1 MEKIIEIAK
10 GKKRI
15 RNGYVLAFILLLL
28 SYFLTAYANKQL
40 IKQSEIVQ
48 HTNKVISDLEAMISK
63 IKDAE
68 TGVRGYIITKD
79 LEFLYPY
86 YGSHE
91 MADSLYKVLEE
102 ATKDNQQQL
111 GRLQRLKKIYDR
123 RFEILRFSITSFNNN
138 NRIMSDTMRSLQTES
153 KNAMDDI
160 RMTVTMM
167 QREENR
173 LLENRD
179 LQFKKT
185 FNALRVLPII
195 SLILAIFL
203 LIFGFFTYSKESKAR
218 GKALGEINIFQ
229 RQLKKRIEEL
239 NAANTELIKI
249 RSMEKF
255 AATGRIAR
263 TIAHEVRNPL
273 TNINLA
279 AEQLKS
285 ELEPTDESAGFLFE
299 IISRNSN
306 RINQLISELLNST
319 KFSELNFNKTSI
331 NDLLDEALEEAGDR
345 ISMSNMKVTRK
356 YSTDIC
362 DVAVDRDKIKIAFLN
377 IIINALE
384 AMDNKPDGQL
394 TIETKGENTKCKILI
409 SDNGM
414 GMDEE
419 EMSRLFEPYFTSKA
433 TGNGLGLT
441 NTQNIIL
448 NHKGDIAVKSKK
460 GEGTTFIITLD
471 WAS

>member
-1 MEKIIEIAK
+1 
-10 GKKRI
+10 
-15 RNGYVLAFILLLL
+15 
-28 SYFLTAYANKQL
+28 
-40 IKQSEIVQ
+40 
-48 HTNKVISDLEAMISK
+48 
-63 IKDAE
+63 
-68 TGVRGYIITKD
+68 
-79 LEFLYPY
+79 
-86 YGSHE
+86 
-91 MADSLYKVLEE
+91 
-102 ATKDNQQQL
+102 
-111 GRLQRLKKIYDR
+111 
-123 RFEILRFSITSFNNN
+123 
-138 NRIMSDTMRSLQTES
+138 MSDTMRSLQTES
-153 KNAMDDI
+153 KNAMNDI

-173 LLENRD
+173 LLEKRD
-179 LQFKKT
+179 IQFKKT
-185 FNALRVLPII
+185 FHALQVLPII